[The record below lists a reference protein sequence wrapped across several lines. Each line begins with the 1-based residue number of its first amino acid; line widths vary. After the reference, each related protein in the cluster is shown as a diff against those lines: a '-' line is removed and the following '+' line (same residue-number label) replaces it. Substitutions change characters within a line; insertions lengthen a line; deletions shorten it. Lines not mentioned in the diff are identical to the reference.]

1 VGDPTEAAVVV
12 AAAKLGPAPEWQRL
26 AEIPFES
33 SRARMSTIDQRNGL
47 RRLHVKGAPQ
57 ALLDR
62 SASFTKEA
70 ESVALDPATRR
81 QIIEE
86 IDRLSSLGL
95 RVLGVARR
103 RLDDVPSDLSPET
116 MERDLEFCGLLA
128 MMDPPRPEVTRA
140 VELCGKA
147 GIRIVMITGDYGL
160 TAQSIGRRIGM
171 VGDSVRLVNG
181 DELDRLTDSELEQV
195 LKGEVLFARAT
206 PEHKLRVVTAL
217 QNLGHVVAVTGD
229 GVNDAPALRKADI
242 GVAMGLGGTDVAKEA
257 ADMILLDDNF
267 ASIVAAVEEGR
278 AVFANIR
285 KFTTYILTSN
295 APEALPFIVFAFS
308 GGTIPI
314 ALGVMHILAIDLG
327 TDLAPALALGAE
339 PPEPGI
345 MGRPP
350 RPSTEHLIDRALLGR
365 AYLWLGPAQALFV
378 MAAFFA
384 AYRLQGF
391 RDLLQLPGSGPS
403 YRAAT
408 AMALAAVVVTQIGNL
423 SAQRARGFRDLAA
436 NRLLGWGVASEVL
449 VMAALVY
456 VPWLGNAIGTG
467 PFPAVGWLWL
477 LPGLGLLPLVEVVRR
492 RINRRRTQ

>member
-1 VGDPTEAAVVV
+1 V
-12 AAAKLGPAPEWQRL
+12 A
-26 AEIPFES
+26 
-33 SRARMSTIDQRNGL
+33 D
-47 RRLHVKGAPQ
+47 
-57 ALLDR
+57 
-62 SASFTKEA
+62 
-70 ESVALDPATRR
+70 
-81 QIIEE
+81 E

-103 RLDDVPSDLSPET
+103 QLDEVPSDLSAES

-171 VGDSVRLVNG
+171 VGAAVRLVNG
-181 DELDRLTDSELEQV
+181 DELDRMTDSELEEA
-195 LKGEVLFARAT
+195 LTGEVLFARAT

-217 QNLGHVVAVTGD
+217 QGLGHVVAVTGD

-278 AVFANIR
+278 AVFSNIR

-345 MGRPP
+345 MDRPP
-350 RPSTEHLIDRALLGR
+350 RPSSEHLIDRALLSR

-378 MAAFFA
+378 MAAFFG

-391 RDLLQLPGSGPS
+391 RDLLSLPDSGPS
-403 YRAAT
+403 YRAAA

-423 SAQRARGFRDLAA
+423 FAQRSRGFRSPGANPFLA
-436 NRLLGWGVASEVL
+436 WGVASEVL
-449 VMAALVY
+449 VVAALVY
-456 VPWLGNAIGTG
+456 VPWLGMAIGTG

-477 LPGLGLLPLVEVVRR
+477 LPGIALLPFVEVARK
-492 RINRRRTQ
+492 RINRRRNP